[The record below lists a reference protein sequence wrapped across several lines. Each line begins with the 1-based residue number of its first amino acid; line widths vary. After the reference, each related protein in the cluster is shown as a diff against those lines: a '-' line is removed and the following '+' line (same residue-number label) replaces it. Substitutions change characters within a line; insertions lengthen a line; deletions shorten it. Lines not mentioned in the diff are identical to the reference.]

1 MATDPKITTLAQ
13 AIAKL
18 NLQEMHELF
27 SILEENHNVNI
38 QSVMAFVPITSRGNE
53 YTGDIW
59 FSPAEIEYNPKG
71 SRYQLV
77 LMDCGGSRLQVVKTI
92 KEITNLGL
100 YKSKELTD
108 KLPSIILE
116 VSDYNKAEEIQKI
129 FEHIGAEMDIHPI
142 N

>member
-1 MATDPKITTLAQ
+1 
-13 AIAKL
+13 
-18 NLQEMHELF
+18 
-27 SILEENHNVNI
+27 
-38 QSVMAFVPITSRGNE
+38 
-53 YTGDIW
+53 
-59 FSPAEIEYNPKG
+59 
-71 SRYQLV
+71 
-77 LMDCGGSRLQVVKTI
+77 MDCGGSRLQVVKTI